1 MRTTSACTFDES
13 LPSEPEAYTSPPDVS
28 LPGYVSPT
36 AAAQLHQHYSL
47 LHFLHIR
54 SPPPSPPPS
63 SSRRQ
68 QRKSSE
74 SVAAETVVR
83 PQLIIQVLPTD
94 ATNVSFITMMGKSIR
109 QPKLMRMSTRVLQS
123 LGQKR
128 AGNVDVEVAEWA
140 RVGGGGSVEAAGVT
154 CVRAI
159 RVCRVREEGAVVE
172 RVGRVVDR
180 PSGLRALLVEEEVAT
195 VASVGRAGEDGG
207 FAARAVRL
215 DASVLELVWF

>member
-36 AAAQLHQHYSL
+36 TAAQLHQYYSI
-47 LHFLHIR
+47 LHFIHIR
-54 SPPPSPPPS
+54 FPPPSLRLPRGGNSARAVRP
-63 SSRRQ
+63 
-68 QRKSSE
+68 K
-74 SVAAETVVR
+74 VAAETVVR
-83 PQLIIQVLPTD
+83 PQLIVQVLLTD
-94 ATNVSFITMMGKSIR
+94 ATNVLFITMKGKSIR
-109 QPKLMRMSTRVLQS
+109 QHQLTRMSTRVLQS

-128 AGNVDVEVAEWA
+128 AGNVDVEVAEGA

-159 RVCRVREEGAVVE
+159 RVCRVREEGEVVE
-172 RVGRVVDR
+172 TVGRVVEWPPR
-180 PSGLRALLVEEEVAT
+180 IAGGERIAT
-195 VASVGRAGEDGG
+195 VASVGRAREDGR

-215 DASVLELVWF
+215 DVPVLELEGF